1 MAKLYIT
8 EFKEIGLQLTG
19 ARPIQAAL
27 QPAQTDQTP
36 VAIGAEAKSAAFGA
50 TTTLVRLHTDAICS
64 IAFGASPT
72 ATTSNARMAADQTEY
87 FAVVPGQKVSVIS
100 NT

>member
-8 EFKEIGLQLTG
+8 EYNEIGLQLKL
-19 ARPIQAAL
+19 AYAIQAAL
-27 QPAQTDQTP
+27 EPALVDQTP
-36 VAIGAEAKSAAFGA
+36 VAIGSEAKSAAFGA
-50 TTTLVRLHTDAICS
+50 TTTFVRLHADAICS
-64 IAFGASPT
+64 VKFGASPT
-72 ATTSNARMAADQTEY
+72 ATTNNRRMAADQTEY